1 VPKCALTSKFLAS
14 NSLHNHG
21 DQKLLCTYHNTKN
34 FEQIYKNQLFQ
45 IYVLAVLLSIPRR
58 ITSQNIWTKQLRS
71 NFRKNFVHFL
81 EGIKVRKFGFD
92 ISWPFNKHQK
102 NAWFKWE
109 SNYVPKLI
117 VQKIDYQG
125 FLLVCSHSKF
135 LSTTTFRNSQ
145 KTFFGQMLMFWWQ
158 ECAVTC
164 CCIYHNFKSCLSL
177 NEKGVRHH
185 QKLVNHI
192 IFKSYLI

>member
-1 VPKCALTSKFLAS
+1 MAS
-14 NSLHNHG
+14 NSLHN
-21 DQKLLCTYHNTKN
+21 QWLLTMGVKN
-34 FEQIYKNQLFQ
+34 YYAHITIQRILNKYIKINFSRFMFWLCCCLFQ
-45 IYVLAVLLSIPRR
+45 DGLPLKILMTYLQKMNKILSK
-58 ITSQNIWTKQLRS
+58 IWTKQLRS

-81 EGIKVRKFGFD
+81 EGIKVRRFGFD

-117 VQKIDYQG
+117 LQKIDHQG

-145 KTFFGQMLMFWWQ
+145 ETFFGRMLMFWWQ

-164 CCIYHNFKSCLSL
+164 CCIYHNFKSFKWGLFDLIVKIKILS
-177 NEKGVRHH
+177 
-185 QKLVNHI
+185 
-192 IFKSYLI
+192 

>member
-1 VPKCALTSKFLAS
+1 MHISQYKEFWTNISKSTFPDLCFGCAAVYSKTDYQSKYYWDTFKKM
-14 NSLHNHG
+14 N
-21 DQKLLCTYHNTKN
+21 KT
-34 FEQIYKNQLFQ
+34 
-45 IYVLAVLLSIPRR
+45 LSK
-58 ITSQNIWTKQLRS
+58 IWTKQLRS

-81 EGIKVRKFGFD
+81 EGINVRRFGFD

-145 KTFFGQMLMFWWQ
+145 ETFFGRMLMFWWQ

-164 CCIYHNFKSCLSL
+164 CCIYHNFKSFKWGLFDLIVKIKILS
-177 NEKGVRHH
+177 
-185 QKLVNHI
+185 
-192 IFKSYLI
+192 